1 MSYPLRRK
9 MEYTLGGGKYNK
21 VKLRV
26 MMRYVKTNF
35 VIFSKYKMVYF

>member
-1 MSYPLRRK
+1 